1 MKLFKD
7 LYNYRELLKSN
18 VKKEIRGI
26 PGVGNKGRLREA
38 RGISWH
44 IELVPLIAVIQFLF
58 TLGLVFILS
67 AINIYIQDTEYIVTF
82 ILNMIFYATPILY
95 TSSQLPAKF
104 AFLLNLNPLTHILTA
119 YRNTFMYHILPG
131 VKSILVLIIISILV
145 CVIGYKIF
153 KKLERGFAEQV

>member
-1 MKLFKD
+1 
-7 LYNYRELLKSN
+7 
-18 VKKEIRGI
+18 
-26 PGVGNKGRLREA
+26 
-38 RGISWH
+38 
-44 IELVPLIAVIQFLF
+44 
-58 TLGLVFILS
+58 
-67 AINIYIQDTEYIVTF
+67 
-82 ILNMIFYATPILY
+82 MIFYATPILY

>member
-1 MKLFKD
+1 MLFRSC
-7 LYNYRELLKSN
+7 LIII
-18 VKKEIRGI
+18 VFCIFG
-26 PGVGNKGRLREA
+26 GV
-38 RGISWH
+38 GISWH
-44 IELVPLIAVIQFLF
+44 IVLVPLIAVIQFLF